1 MAMCTTEGARLIG
14 TYPFHWHQ
22 TIKQHF
28 SFWDEDKY
36 VALKALTVIH
46 ALTAKL
52 SVLKDTLNLTDADF
66 IHFHKQEHSYLDGLK
81 ELLVK
86 DKISI
91 HRLFKAANHALVEI
105 HVRGFHEMHVA
116 LNQAQVHIDG
126 AYSKLQNEIGS
137 EPYNHFRQEAPLLKY
152 CTALDELEWLVVI
165 CLFELSKLSLS
176 GTGYK
181 LRQQIGKALQHHSEA
196 IHNALNH
203 YNTQAA
209 ALISP

>member
-1 MAMCTTEGARLIG
+1 
-14 TYPFHWHQ
+14 
-22 TIKQHF
+22 
-28 SFWDEDKY
+28 
-36 VALKALTVIH
+36 
-46 ALTAKL
+46 
-52 SVLKDTLNLTDADF
+52 
-66 IHFHKQEHSYLDGLK
+66 
-81 ELLVK
+81 
-86 DKISI
+86 
-91 HRLFKAANHALVEI
+91 
-105 HVRGFHEMHVA
+105 MHVA

-126 AYSKLQNEIGS
+126 AYSKLQNVAAMALHLEIQLRINKWWEIGS
-137 EPYNHFRQEAPLLKY
+137 EPYNHFHQEAPLLKY

-176 GTGYK
+176 GTGKFSHFARVLIPIFFKLGYK